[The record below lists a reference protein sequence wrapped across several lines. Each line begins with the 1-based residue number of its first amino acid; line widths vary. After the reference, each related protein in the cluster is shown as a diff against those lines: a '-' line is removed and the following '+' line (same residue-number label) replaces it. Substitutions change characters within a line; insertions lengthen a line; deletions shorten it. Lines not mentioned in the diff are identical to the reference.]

1 MPASKT
7 DTSMR
12 FPEKDDQTRRLRNQT
27 TQDRKAV
34 GRMQD
39 EAASRANKSR
49 VQGEDWTPVEQFE
62 TSMDRDGNPVP
73 DHSYTDYRK
82 MKDHR
87 PGNDEADDYVAATAD
102 TSYFAK

>member
-39 EAASRANKSR
+39 QAASGASKAA
-49 VQGEDWTPVEQFE
+49 GENWTPVEQLE
-62 TSMDRDGNPVP
+62 TSVDQYGNPVP
-73 DHSYTDYRK
+73 DPSYTDYRK
-82 MKDHR
+82 MKDHK
-87 PGNDEADDYVAATAD
+87 PGPDEADDFIAATAD